1 MTLAL
6 ALLTALSASP
16 ALAAPPPAAKRP
28 VVDTYHGV
36 AVTDPYRW
44 LENGADPEVQ
54 SWMKAQD
61 ARTRAWLARRPGM
74 EALRARV
81 REVVTAHTVSYGSVV
96 RRGGTFFALKFQP
109 PKQQPFVVALSS
121 LDDLSG
127 ERVVLDPT
135 ALDPSGGTSIDFF
148 APSPDGRLLAASLS
162 EKGSESGDLRIFDVA
177 TGKELEGRIPRVNGG
192 TAGGGVAWNADGTG
206 LWYTRYP
213 RAGERPEADLG
224 FYQEVWF
231 HRLGTPPDQD
241 AYELGREFDAPRI
254 AEHFL
259 QASDDGKH
267 VLSLVQKG
275 DGGEYALYLRRP
287 EGGWR
292 KVSGLAD
299 EVVAARFGLD
309 GGLWLLSRKGAPR
322 GRVLRVPVDDPD
334 LAKAREVAAAA
345 DGAIEGLDP
354 GSGMSGLEVTGSH
367 LFLTEVAG
375 GPSRVRVLDLQG
387 KPAGSLAAEGVTA
400 VAVLRRTGPEEV
412 VYAATSYVAPV
423 AWYRADA
430 ALAPRKLAIS
440 SPSPV
445 DFSDVEVVR
454 ETAVSKDGTQV
465 PMSILMRRGT
475 KRDGRNPTLLT
486 GYGGYGISNSPG
498 FAAARR
504 VLLDQGFVIAVAN
517 IRGGG
522 EYGEEWHLAGNLT
535 RKQNVFDDFAACAR
549 HLVDRAYT
557 RHSRLAL
564 QGGSNGGLLMGA
576 MITQHPRLARAVVA
590 QVGIFDM
597 LRVELHPNGAFNVTE
612 FGTVKDPAQFRA
624 LHAYSPYHRVKD
636 GTPYPAVLLTAGTRD
651 PRVDA
656 YHARKMAARLQ
667 AATSS
672 RNPILLRVSDFGH
685 GIGTALDERIGEIA
699 DVYAFLFEELGVR
712 VRAPGAAASTGAA
725 GAGR

>member
-1 MTLAL
+1 
-6 ALLTALSASP
+6 
-16 ALAAPPPAAKRP
+16 

-192 TAGGGVAWNADGTG
+192 TAGGGVAWNANGTG

-259 QASDDGKH
+259 QASEDGKH

-309 GGLWLLSRKGAPR
+309 GGLWLLSRKERPAGASCASRWTTPTWR
-322 GRVLRVPVDDPD
+322 R
-334 LAKAREVAAAA
+334 
-345 DGAIEGLDP
+345 P
-354 GSGMSGLEVTGSH
+354 GSSPG
-367 LFLTEVAG
+367 
-375 GPSRVRVLDLQG
+375 
-387 KPAGSLAAEGVTA
+387 
-400 VAVLRRTGPEEV
+400 RRTGP
-412 VYAATSYVAPV
+412 S
-423 AWYRADA
+423 
-430 ALAPRKLAIS
+430 
-440 SPSPV
+440 
-445 DFSDVEVVR
+445 
-454 ETAVSKDGTQV
+454 
-465 PMSILMRRGT
+465 RGST
-475 KRDGRNPTLLT
+475 R
-486 GYGGYGISNSPG
+486 
-498 FAAARR
+498 AAAC
-504 VLLDQGFVIAVAN
+504 
-517 IRGGG
+517 RG
-522 EYGEEWHLAGNLT
+522 W
-535 RKQNVFDDFAACAR
+535 RSP
-549 HLVDRAYT
+549 DR
-557 RHSRLAL
+557 
-564 QGGSNGGLLMGA
+564 
-576 MITQHPRLARAVVA
+576 
-590 QVGIFDM
+590 
-597 LRVELHPNGAFNVTE
+597 
-612 FGTVKDPAQFRA
+612 
-624 LHAYSPYHRVKD
+624 
-636 GTPYPAVLLTAGTRD
+636 
-651 PRVDA
+651 
-656 YHARKMAARLQ
+656 
-667 AATSS
+667 TSS
-672 RNPILLRVSDFGH
+672 
-685 GIGTALDERIGEIA
+685 
-699 DVYAFLFEELGVR
+699 
-712 VRAPGAAASTGAA
+712 
-725 GAGR
+725 